1 MPAPNP
7 QAKIVDL
14 VPRLKSGR
22 DRRGAGSRP
31 GQTPGNTLSFEF
43 IDVIDDTP
51 PPHSAIWNQAG
62 AISRPTGTARTWQ
75 LFLGMTTAGALC
87 GVAVGLLFR
96 LLAPN
101 VPTDQLLAM
110 GASAMLA
117 GVVTAYANYRLTRRA
132 ARSLLGRVHERSRAL
147 FGVQVPDLEE
157 RALAGELDQLD
168 LTVGV
173 LLEELKGRMDHQ
185 KRMEHNDLVQTITAL
200 ATAIEARDPYTRNH
214 SRSVARLSVRLG
226 RAMGLSRT
234 ELYELHL
241 GGLMHD
247 IGKIGVADD
256 ILLKPGKL
264 TPEEVR
270 AIQAHVDW
278 SYSIISPIS
287 SLRSVSLIVRHHHE
301 RFDGK
306 GYPDGLTGE
315 EIPLGARIVAV
326 VDMFV
331 AMTENRPYR
340 TGLSLDVA
348 VGELRRVSG
357 AQIDPACT
365 EAFLE
370 VLRSD
375 GVLREEQ
382 EDAVE
387 DAADQPAADE
397 DESKRAAAN

>member
-1 MPAPNP
+1 MTKPADTS
-7 QAKIVDL
+7 KIVDI
-14 VPRLKSGR
+14 VPRLKPRRERLAAAGR
-22 DRRGAGSRP
+22 SL
-31 GQTPGNTLSFEF
+31 QTPGNALRFEF
-43 IDVIDDTP
+43 IDTVDDTP

-62 AISRPTGTARTWQ
+62 GVSRPTGTARTWR
-75 LFLGMTTAGALC
+75 LFLAMTAAGAAC
-87 GVAVGLLFR
+87 GIAVGLLFR

-110 GASAMLA
+110 GASATLA
-117 GVVTAYANYRLTRRA
+117 GILAAYGGYRLARRT
-132 ARSLLGRVHERSRAL
+132 ARGLLTRVHERSRSL
-147 FGVQVPDLEE
+147 FGIQVPDLEI
-157 RALAGELDQLD
+157 RTLAGEFDQLD
-168 LTVGV
+168 LTVGL

-200 ATAIEARDPYTRNH
+200 ATAIEARDPYTRHH

-226 RAMGLSRT
+226 RSMGLSRT
-234 ELYELHL
+234 DLYELHL

-264 TPEEVR
+264 TPDEVR

-287 SLRSVSLIVRHHHE
+287 SLKSVAQIVRHHHE

-306 GYPDGLTGE
+306 GYPDGLVGE
-315 EIPLGARIVAV
+315 EIPLGARVVAV

-331 AMTENRPYR
+331 AMTEDRPYR
-340 TGLSLDVA
+340 SGLSIPVA
-348 VGELRRVSG
+348 VAELRRVSG
-357 AQIDPACT
+357 AQIDPHCM

-370 VLRSD
+370 LLRSD
-375 GVLREEQ
+375 GVLMEE
-382 EDAVE
+382 EPG
-387 DAADQPAADE
+387 ADQSEGDP
-397 DESKRAAAN
+397 ESKRAAAN